1 MIAALVGRWRWLPA
15 VVLLVAAGGCG
26 QSRATVS
33 GKVTYNDKP
42 VSYGSVTLLG
52 PDDKAA
58 SGAINPDGTYTVEGL
73 TPGEARI
80 GVISRDP
87 AKGRSPRKDDAEAQA
102 AAKAGWVPLPRQ
114 YEAAASSGLTATL
127 KPGHNTYDIDLK

>member
-1 MIAALVGRWRWLPA
+1 MIAALVGHWRWLPA
-15 VVLLVAAGGCG
+15 VLLAAACGCG
-26 QSRATVS
+26 PGRATVS
-33 GKVTYNDKP
+33 GKVTYNDQP
-42 VSYGSVTLLG
+42 VTYGSVTVLG

-73 TPGEARI
+73 TPGEARF

-87 AKGRSPRKDDAEAQA
+87 AKGRSPRKGGAEEQA

-114 YEAAASSGLTATL
+114 YEAAASSGLTTTL
-127 KPGHNTYDIDLK
+127 KGGHNTYDIDLK

>member
-15 VVLLVAAGGCG
+15 IVLLVAACGCG
-26 QSRATVS
+26 SGRAMVS

-42 VSYGSVTLLG
+42 VTYGSVTVLG

-58 SGAINPDGTYTVEGL
+58 SGVINPDGTYTVEGL
-73 TPGEARI
+73 TPGEARF

-87 AKGRSPRKDDAEAQA
+87 AKGRSPHKDGAEAQ
-102 AAKAGWVPLPRQ
+102 AAKAGWVPLPRG

-127 KPGHNTYDIDLK
+127 KGGHNTYDIDLK